1 MNSHTCGQKQS
12 VFCSSYDKLFGIVI
26 MTISALCST
35 HVLAEWSGN
44 IAVESR
50 YFVDDGIFP
59 QQDDDLTAS
68 ISAQPEF
75 RQQWNDGDNGLTFI
89 PFFRFDA
96 TDEERSHVD
105 IREFYLLHVKDDY
118 EWRVGIN
125 KVFWGVL
132 EFQHLVDIIN
142 QTDGVEN
149 IDGEDKLGQPMLH
162 LAVNKD
168 LGLFEIFLLPYFRE
182 RTFAGIDGRLRS
194 GLIVDTDSA
203 RYQSSNENQ
212 HIDYALRWSNYFGN
226 YDIGLSWFDGTA
238 REPTLQLSD
247 DKSSL
252 VPFYPQIEQAGI
264 DLQFTGEQWIW
275 KLEAVNRKTYDESNW
290 ATGAGFEY
298 TFTGVYDSD
307 ADLGVLMEYHYDERD
322 AHQSAF
328 QNDLFMG
335 ARLVL
340 NDVQSTEFL
349 AGFGTDLDD
358 QSRSIRIESSRRFSD
373 NIKLNLEAQYFTH
386 IEDSNVLNDIRND
399 SHIQLELLWYF

>member
-1 MNSHTCGQKQS
+1 
-12 VFCSSYDKLFGIVI
+12 
-26 MTISALCST
+26 MTLHSANALPD
-35 HVLAEWSGN
+35 WSGN

-50 YFVDDGIFP
+50 YFVEDGIFP
-59 QQDDDLTAS
+59 QQDDDFTAS

-75 RQQWNDGDNGLTFI
+75 RRQWNNGDTGLTFI
-89 PFFRFDA
+89 PFFRLDA
-96 TDEERSHVD
+96 SDQERSHAD
-105 IREFYLLHVKDDY
+105 IRELYLLHVKNDY
-118 EWRVGIN
+118 ELRVGIN
-125 KVFWGVL
+125 KIFWGVL

-162 LAVNKD
+162 LSAIKD
-168 LGLFEIFLLPYFRE
+168 IGLFEIFLLPYFRE

-194 GLIVDTDSA
+194 GLVVDTDNA
-203 RYQSSNENQ
+203 QYQSSDEQQ
-212 HIDYALRWSNYFGN
+212 HFDYALRWSHYFGN

-238 REPTLQLSD
+238 RQPDLKLSE
-247 DKSSL
+247 DKTSVL
-252 VPFYPQIEQAGI
+252 PFYPQIEQAGI

-275 KLEAVNRKTYDESNW
+275 KLESAYRNSINESHW
-290 ATGAGFEY
+290 AAGAGFEY
-298 TFTGVYDSD
+298 TFTGVNDSD
-307 ADLGVLMEYHYDERD
+307 ADLGILMEYHYDERD
-322 AHQSAF
+322 ASHSVF
-328 QNDLFMG
+328 QNDIFMG
-335 ARLVL
+335 ARLAL

-386 IEDSNVLNDIRND
+386 VDDNNVLNDISND